1 MPYNRGSL
9 ACVKSEVSAKIS
21 NRRYLF
27 IFKIYSKIAQKNFIW
42 IGIEVERGN
51 AYPSYDCGSIVVKI
65 FTWENDIT

>member
-1 MPYNRGSL
+1 MPYNRGEL

-21 NRRYLF
+21 NCRYLF

-51 AYPSYDCGSIVVKI
+51 AYPSYD
-65 FTWENDIT
+65 